1 MTDWNQFADTT
12 PVGRPKWGF
21 PRSYVHKESAC
32 NAQDLGEISGLGR
45 SSETKKQQPI
55 PVFFPG
61 EYHAQKRLAGH
72 SPWGHKN
79 WI

>member
-12 PVGRPKWGF
+12 LVGRPKWGF

-45 SSETKKQQPI
+45 SSETKK
-55 PVFFPG
+55 
-61 EYHAQKRLAGH
+61 
-72 SPWGHKN
+72 
-79 WI
+79 